1 MYYAALSMLL
11 IDDIPLIIASHC
23 SQVSWSFPTWQ
34 RPDVGCPF
42 ASAADGW
49 RFAMLTRQYAR
60 SGEHTHSLHKHYFQ
74 VQMRRKSQELLA
86 GMINALVTSLASP
99 ADLAQQLLKYGCTS
113 MSTLR
118 AYVFSGREMCC
129 RRARSCLTLAPCMR
143 VRTRQRHCKRCM
155 PWAVCEACG
164 QRTARSDITIA
175 LLLCFRCS
183 NEMY

>member
-1 MYYAALSMLL
+1 MFYAALSLL
-11 IDDIPLIIASHC
+11 PIIPLIIASHC

-34 RPDVGCPF
+34 RPDVRCPF

-49 RFAMLTRQYAR
+49 RVAVLTRQYAR

-86 GMINALVTSLASP
+86 GMVNALVTSLASP
-99 ADLAQQLLKYGCTS
+99 ADLAQKLLKYGCTS

-118 AYVFSGREMCC
+118 VYCILLSGQGMCC

-143 VRTRQRHCKRCM
+143 GRTRQRPCKRYM

-164 QRTARSDITIA
+164 QRKARSEFTFT
-175 LLLCFRCS
+175 LSQRFRCS